1 MPDLLDR
8 IRREI
13 HERLDAS
20 RAAVR
25 EYAQLE
31 AALRALG
38 GDGVAGRA
46 ERAGGRARA
55 ARWSQGRRSRSGEGA
70 ATAAAKRAA
79 PGANRDAVFS
89 AVRQR
94 PGASVAELA
103 AACGLAKNAVY
114 VVLRR
119 LIEQGDVQKREL
131 PSGRIG
137 YAFREKVETPESR
150 PAPQQS
156 PEKASPAADT
166 SPGG

>member
-20 RAAVR
+20 RATVR
-25 EYAQLE
+25 EYEQLE
-31 AALRALG
+31 AALNALG
-38 GDGVAGRA
+38 GDGVAGRV
-46 ERAGGRARA
+46 ERAGGRGRA
-55 ARWSQGRRSRSGEGA
+55 ARRSQGRQSRSGEGA
-70 ATAAAKRAA
+70 ATAAATRAA

-89 AVRQR
+89 AVREH

-119 LIEQGDVQKREL
+119 LVEQGDVQKREL
-131 PSGRIG
+131 PNRRIG
-137 YAFREKVETPESR
+137 YAFREKVETPEPS